1 MSQSSAIVRHNESE
15 VGRKLTTTSKRSSKK
30 LTDNAA
36 NVVNEIDIDSAD
48 VSYIAEGFNYQVFSN
63 TTASVPPLSNLHNSS
78 FSLKKPKA
86 LVHQLAK
93 RLDRYKILSSGK
105 CQLRKWSWR
114 NSCLASTGFVLL
126 LIMLII
132 LGIQWHTA
140 RYEQWLRRHQCLN
153 HLCLTSAGQFHAKL
167 NKTVSPCD
175 NFYQYAC
182 GQHFRPHHQTVK
194 PDTPSAQGMH
204 AYQTSYNR
212 GAALHLNQV
221 KWRQLVRI
229 HRPAIDHLTE
239 LNVHATIQGLHNI
252 YNTLWTKPSSA
263 KFKVAQFFSSCTNR
277 MYSGSSGMRSF
288 VQQVINSI
296 GGIWLLDKKAT
307 NETGAGD
314 ANATQGWPAYMFWS
328 PDIDRGLQLSANW
341 SWMKAIIQLQAD
353 LHVGVF
359 VDFGLLKQYYSNP
372 KINMTNYVT
381 QPFSQFATKAM
392 IPYGD
397 TEITERIKL
406 AVKDVQ
412 LVSTLLNKAVH
423 GSYKKLKS
431 VSLRDLNDRG
441 TAFNWNT
448 YFSTYFNEIGVTFNG
463 DYVVYSRYVDYL
475 KSISPIVEELQKNY
489 TKPVFHRILNNYML
503 WTVLSA
509 YEWHLSD
516 NLKPGLFNQWY
527 NILDS
532 QLEQTCFFLTHELFG
547 TVLSAIFVENHLNEE
562 TVNHTQSMLTILK
575 ASALDQ
581 IELTKWMD
589 DETKRK
595 VEDRIDKLQI
605 KNEVPEI
612 MTNDAKLNYAYRNF
626 KPSAVYIANILE
638 AVKYLRSVNNRI
650 LGGVADPVETDWVS
664 QDVNM
669 YDAKIGIHI
678 KRDELYIPLGAIQP
692 PVYHHTLPSTM
703 NFAGFGSMIG
713 TAIAQLLGELGST
726 KQDAKSTAVWTDRSW
741 TEYLH
746 HIECVADHIGNDTH
760 LHFNASSWLK
770 EHLKRSI
777 EDNAIQVINDATGLM
792 IARRALNQWISE
804 KENGVENTVLPGEHL
819 DRDKFF
825 YITYAQTFCVKM
837 HEMEEFYQLF
847 HEDQTIP
854 REIIVNHILSETP
867 SFAVAFQ
874 CPTGSK
880 MNPLKQCSA
889 PI

>member
-1 MSQSSAIVRHNESE
+1 MSQSSAIDRQNESE
-15 VGRKLTTTSKRSSKK
+15 VGCKLTTNSKQTSKQ
-30 LTDNAA
+30 LADNAV
-36 NVVNEIDIDSAD
+36 NVVNEIEIDSAD
-48 VSYIAEGFNYQVFSN
+48 VSYIVEGFNYQVFSN
-63 TTASVPPLSNLHNSS
+63 TTASVPPLSNLQNSS
-78 FSLKKPKA
+78 FSIKKPKA

-93 RLDRYKILSSGK
+93 RLDRYKVFSSGK
-105 CQLRKWSWR
+105 CQLSKWSWCS
-114 NSCLASTGFVLL
+114 SCVAFTGFILL

-167 NKTVSPCD
+167 NKTVLPCD

-204 AYQTSYNR
+204 AYQASYNR

-239 LNVHATIQGLHNI
+239 LNVRATIQGLRNI
-252 YNTLWTKPSSA
+252 YNTRWTKRSSA

-277 MYSGSSGMRSF
+277 IYSGSSGIRSF
-288 VQQVINSI
+288 VLQVINSV

-314 ANATQGWPAYMFWS
+314 VNATQSWPAYMFWS
-328 PDIDRGLQLSANW
+328 PDIDRGLQLPANW
-341 SWMKAIIQLQAD
+341 SWMKAIAQLQAD
-353 LHVGVF
+353 LHVGVL

-372 KINMTNYVT
+372 KINMTDYVT

-412 LVSTLLNKAVH
+412 LVSTLLNKGVR

-431 VSLRDLNDRG
+431 VSLRDLNERG
-441 TAFNWNT
+441 TAFSWNT

-475 KSISPIVEELQKNY
+475 KSISPTVEELQKNY
-489 TKPVFHRILNNYML
+489 TKPVFYRILNNYML

-516 NLKPGLFNQWY
+516 SVKPGLFNQWY
-527 NILDS
+527 DIRDS
-532 QLEQTCFFLTHELFG
+532 QLEQTCFVLTHELFG

-562 TVNHTQSMLTILK
+562 AVNH
-575 ASALDQ
+575 
-581 IELTKWMD
+581 
-589 DETKRK
+589 
-595 VEDRIDKLQI
+595 
-605 KNEVPEI
+605 
-612 MTNDAKLNYAYRNF
+612 F

-650 LGGVADPVETDWVS
+650 LGGVADPVETDWLS
-664 QDVNM
+664 QEVNM
-669 YDAKIGIHI
+669 YDAKIGIQV

-726 KQDAKSTAVWTDRSW
+726 KQDAKSIPIWTDQSW
-741 TEYLH
+741 TEYMH
-746 HIECVADHIGNDTH
+746 HMECVADHIGNDTH
-760 LHFNASSWLK
+760 VHFNASSWLK
-770 EHLKRSI
+770 EHLKRLI
-777 EDNAIQVINDATGLM
+777 EDNAIDVINDASGLM
-792 IARRALNQWISE
+792 IARRALNQWIAE

-825 YITYAQTFCVKM
+825 YITYAQCEPYFVRNA
-837 HEMEEFYQLF
+837 ELRGGLPVSDWV
-847 HEDQTIP
+847 ED
-854 REIIVNHILSETP
+854 ES
-867 SFAVAFQ
+867 
-874 CPTGSK
+874 C
-880 MNPLKQCSA
+880 
-889 PI
+889 